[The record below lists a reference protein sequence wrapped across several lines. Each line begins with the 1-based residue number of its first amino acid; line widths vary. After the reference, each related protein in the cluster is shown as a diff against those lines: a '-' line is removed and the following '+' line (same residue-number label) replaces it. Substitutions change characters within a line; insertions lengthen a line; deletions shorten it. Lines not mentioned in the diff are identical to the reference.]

1 MPKRTPVAFIALS
14 FCALSFCLG
23 CGTKPQMC
31 ACPAS
36 YYDYVYAVGTDEEIT
51 TFPVHQIGATLGTPT
66 ATPGPATS
74 LGIALTN
81 SAFLY
86 ASDPQA
92 QGGPSI
98 DARTINV

>member
-36 YYDYVYAVGTDEEIT
+36 YYDYVYAVGTKRGSGM
-51 TFPVHQIGATLGTPT
+51 VGT
-66 ATPGPATS
+66 S
-74 LGIALTN
+74 
-81 SAFLY
+81 S
-86 ASDPQA
+86 Q
-92 QGGPSI
+92 
-98 DARTINV
+98 